1 MIIKFDTDY
10 KYSEEQ
16 LCFIESSIKQILL
29 EIQKQKKIIKSK
41 KYNFLI
47 KYYYSYLLK
56 KYIKKEIK
64 NINHN
69 ICFII
74 NNKI

>member
-1 MIIKFDTDY
+1 MIKFDTNI

-41 KYNFLI
+41 KHNFLI

-64 NINHN
+64 NINYN
-69 ICFII
+69 ISYIK
-74 NNKI
+74 NYKI